1 MFYLAAYAFMNIGAF
16 AVVTLPFAARA
27 SSIVSIDDFAGLGQ
41 TPAAHGRACSPSSCS
56 R

>member
-16 AVVTLPFAARA
+16 AVVSHLSGKGERYQ
-27 SSIVSIDDFAGLGQ
+27 SIDDFAGLGAE
-41 TPAAHGRACSPSSCS
+41 AAADGRACSRSSCC